1 MLRHEVQELRAA
13 HTRMQQTVARLSDN
27 AEDLAT
33 AQAANDRYKKHIAEQ
48 DARALRIDTQ
58 HKKYVEGMG
67 KSFSSLQDSV
77 QAFVVQM
84 LDTAAEQLVEAKEA
98 RDTNKT
104 FLAERDAGHKDCVR
118 ELTESFDAKLAEQ
131 INVSELAEIHTRSQL
146 TESFDI
152 KLAEQI
158 KASELA
164 EIHTRSQLTESFDI
178 KLAEQ
183 IKASEL
189 ADLHT
194 RAELTESFDIKLAE
208 QIKASQLAE
217 LHTRSQLTESFDAKL
232 TEQIKASQLAEL
244 HTRSELTESFD
255 AKLAD
260 QIKASKLAEMHTR
273 SELDLVSQELL
284 GFKQAVCLPLPV
296 SESLDI
302 WNEDE
307 DDDAQGCTVQSIQAF
322 LDPYQDAVDD
332 DEITRVLAAA
342 ACGNKRSVDNGA
354 SAGLC
359 TFELQA
365 MVYPNAGDSLFT
377 SKAAKGLEGQQAGPQ
392 TRTKTP
398 TWSPPPRECVLLCA
412 FVLVYI
418 RNSDLTRALSI
429 CRGLQVQGRRP
440 CFLQVP

>member
-1 MLRHEVQELRAA
+1 
-13 HTRMQQTVARLSDN
+13 MQQTMARMSDN
-27 AEDLAT
+27 AEELAT
-33 AQAANDRYKKHIAEQ
+33 AQAANALQKKHIAEQ

-84 LDTAAEQLVEAKEA
+84 IDTAAEQLVEAKEA
-98 RDTNKT
+98 RDTNKKL
-104 FLAERDAGHKDCVR
+104 LAERDAGHKDCVR
-118 ELTESFDAKLAEQ
+118 ELTESFD
-131 INVSELAEIHTRSQL
+131 V
-146 TESFDI
+146 

-164 EIHTRSQLTESFDI
+164 EIHTRSELTESFDI
-178 KLAEQ
+178 KLSEQ

-189 ADLHT
+189 AEIRTRSELTESFDTKLSEQIKASELAEIHT
-194 RAELTESFDIKLAE
+194 RSELTESFDIKLAE
-208 QIKASQLAE
+208 QIKAS
-217 LHTRSQLTESFDAKL
+217 
-232 TEQIKASQLAEL
+232 
-244 HTRSELTESFD
+244 
-255 AKLAD
+255 
-260 QIKASKLAEMHTR
+260 KLAEMHTR
-273 SELDLVSQELL
+273 SELHLVSQELL

-302 WNEDE
+302 WNEH
-307 DDDAQGCTVQSIQAF
+307 DDAQGCTVESIQAF

-342 ACGNKRSVDNGA
+342 ACGQKRSVDNGA

-359 TFELQA
+359 AFELQA

-392 TRTKTP
+392 TRTKTL
-398 TWSPPPRECVLLCA
+398 TWSPPPRELCA
-412 FVLVYI
+412 IVCYCV
-418 RNSDLTRALSI
+418 
-429 CRGLQVQGRRP
+429 P
-440 CFLQVP
+440 CIPQITQI